1 MKTPLNVFFHAK
13 FQEIAMCKS
22 STISLL
28 IAAALTG
35 CATVPPQIAGNDF
48 TPVTPQQ
55 VVAQNARGGHVRW
68 GGEIIKVEPKPDST
82 CFEVLSR
89 ELYSDARP
97 SRHDGSDGRFIAC
110 SKGFYDPAVYTKG
123 RELTVVGQV
132 AGTEQHPVG
141 DYNYTYARVDA
152 ENVYLWPK
160 RTTVVDPWPGY
171 YDPYWGPWA
180 GPFGWWGAPPV
191 VIVREKHH

>member
-1 MKTPLNVFFHAK
+1 MRTFLFTTSA
-13 FQEIAMCKS
+13 
-22 STISLL
+22 LG
-28 IAAALTG
+28 ALTLCG
-35 CATVPPQIAGNDF
+35 CATVPQQIAGTDF
-48 TPVTPQQ
+48 ATVTPQQ

-110 SKGFYDPAVYTKG
+110 GKGFYDPAIYTKG
-123 RELTVVGQV
+123 RELTIVGQV
-132 AGTEQHPVG
+132 AGTEQHQVG

-152 ENVYLWPK
+152 DGVYLWP
-160 RTTVVDPWPGY
+160 RRERYAAAGY
-171 YDPYWGPWA
+171 YDPWWPYYGDPFWGPW
-180 GPFGWWGAPPV
+180 GWTPPV
-191 VIVREKHH
+191 VIVHEKPPHH